1 MKSPAVPLST
11 QPCPERPVLI
21 IAELSANHNQQF
33 DQATQLIVA
42 AKEAGADAVKLQT
55 YTPDTITIDCD
66 SDYFRIKGTIWE
78 GRGLHELYG
87 EAYTPWEWQPKLKV
101 IANELGME
109 LFSSPFDF
117 TAVDFLTKMDVP
129 AYKIASFEL

>member
-1 MKSPAVPLST
+1 MKSPTGPLST

-42 AKEAGADAVKLQT
+42 AKEAGADAIKLQT

-66 SDYFRIKGTIWE
+66 NEYFRIGKDTIWA
-78 GRGLHELYG
+78 GQTLYKLYQ
-87 EAYTPWEWQPKLKV
+87 EACMPWEWQPRLKQV
-101 IANELGME
+101 ANDLGMN
-109 LFSSPFDF
+109 LFSSPFDP
-117 TAVDFLTKMDVP
+117 TAV
-129 AYKIASFEL
+129 